1 MPRYEIMLEKG
12 KVRAIRASSLE
23 VAEERASKMEVDGW
37 VVNRIYEQKGDTPKS
52 QES

>member
-23 VAEERASKMEVDGW
+23 VAEERASKMEVNGW
-37 VVNRIYEQKGDTPKS
+37 MVVKIYETQHAES
-52 QES
+52 QEG

>member
-1 MPRYEIMLEKG
+1 MPRYEIIFEKN
-12 KVRAIRASSLE
+12 KTMVIRASSLE

-37 VVNRIYEQKGDTPKS
+37 SVMRIYEQKGQHAES

>member
-23 VAEERASKMEVDGW
+23 VAEERASKMEVGGW
-37 VVNRIYEQKGDTPKS
+37 AVVRIHEQKEQHAES

>member
-1 MPRYEIMLEKG
+1 MPRYEIILEKNKI
-12 KVRAIRASSLE
+12 KVIRASSLE
-23 VAEERASKMEVDGW
+23 IAEERASKMEVDGW